1 MRRTMRCGVVAL
13 VGTLAAALTTLSA
26 PAGGAGQM
34 ALCGSLAGTTPHV
47 TKVLW
52 IFMENQSYGT
62 TSTKIPGNPSAP
74 YIRNTLTG
82 QCGSASNYHAATHP
96 SYPNY
101 LAATT
106 GSTQGWSSDK
116 LSYFNVPS
124 IFSQAD
130 PSWRSYQ
137 EFMPTGCDH
146 FWQTGN
152 ATAHQYYVGKHNP
165 AASYSALPVGAPTSG
180 DCPRFDEPL
189 GTATSGPLIS
199 DINAG
204 SLPSFATV
212 TPGLCDDMHLVPTG
226 DTSCPDA
233 VASGDAWL
241 SRWIPLLTSG
251 PDYTSGNLVIDV
263 VWDEGKGGTAGA
275 NCVTAATTDCIV
287 PNIVISPYTQHVVSG
302 TNFSHYSLLKMTEA
316 LLGFPFLAGAANPGT
331 NNLCVPYGLCPSG
344 ATAPTASFTSSCSV
358 LLCNFDGSGS
368 TVLNGTISS
377 YAWTFGDGGT
387 GTGQTVAHDYAT
399 PGTYPVTLT
408 VTSGTGE
415 TGSVTHDASPDGNAG
430 TPISYVAS
438 ASATGNSTSE
448 TVTVPGAVASGDGM
462 LLLATDVSGTQPLT
476 GPPGWTSVGANA
488 GTAISTQA
496 WSRVAQPGDAGKQV
510 TVGFGAQYKGSVQL
524 LAYAGT
530 STSTPVLSAT
540 STVSH
545 TTTSTATTP
554 HVSNTG
560 NGRWIVSYW
569 AAKSSAVTAW
579 TLPGG
584 EASRSTSY
592 GSGGGRV
599 NAIAGDPGNPAPAG
613 QAGGLTA
620 STDQPFSASTT
631 WTVVLQP

>member
-1 MRRTMRCGVVAL
+1 MRRGLRCGAAAIVVAL
-13 VGTLAAALTTLSA
+13 TVALSTLSA
-26 PAGGAGQM
+26 PAVQAGPV

-62 TSTKIPGNPSAP
+62 STSKIPGNPSAP
-74 YIRNTLTG
+74 YIRNTLTA
-82 QCGSASNYHAATHP
+82 QCGSTSNYHAATHP

-101 LAATT
+101 IAATT

-116 LSYFNVPS
+116 LGYFNVPS

-152 ATAHQYYVGKHNP
+152 STTHQYYVGKHNP
-165 AASYSALPVGAPTSG
+165 AASYSALPIGAPTSG
-180 DCPRFDEPL
+180 DCPQFDEPL
-189 GTATSGPLIS
+189 GTSTSGPLIS

-204 SLPSFATV
+204 ALPAFATV
-212 TPGLCDDMHLVPTG
+212 TPGLCDDMHLVPAG
-226 DTSCPDA
+226 DTSCPNP

-241 SRWIPLLTSG
+241 SQWIPRLTSG

-287 PNIVISPYTQHVVSG
+287 PNIVISPYTGHVVSS
-302 TNFSHYSLLKMTEA
+302 TNFSHYSLLKMTES
-316 LLGFPFLAGAANPGT
+316 LLGFPFLAGAADAGT
-331 NNLCVPYGLCPSG
+331 NNLCTPFGLCPQGS
-344 ATAPTASFTSSCSV
+344 TSPTASFTNTCSALSCD
-358 LLCNFDGSGS
+358 LDGSGS
-368 TVLNGTISS
+368 TTPNGTITS
-377 YAWTFGDGGT
+377 YAWSFGDGNT
-387 GTGQTVAHDYAT
+387 GTGARLTHDYAT
-399 PGTYPVTLT
+399 SGTYPVTLT
-408 VTSGTGE
+408 VTDGTGA
-415 TGSVTHDASPDGNAG
+415 TGSVTRNVAVAAG
-430 TPISYVAS
+430 PPISYLAS

-448 TVTVPGAVASGDGM
+448 TVTVPAAVASGDGM

-476 GPPGWTSVGANA
+476 GPPGWTPVGSNA

-496 WSRVAQPGDAGKQV
+496 WSRVAQAGDAGQPV
-510 TVGFGAQYKGSVQL
+510 TVGFGGQYKGSVQL

-530 STSTPVLSAT
+530 SPTSPVLSAT

-545 TTTSTATTP
+545 TTTSAATTP
-554 HVSNTG
+554 LVNNTG
-560 NGRWIVSYW
+560 TGRWIVSYW
-569 AAKSSAVTAW
+569 AAKSSAVNAW
-579 TLPGG
+579 TLPAG

-592 GSGGGRV
+592 GSGGGRI
-599 NAIAGDPGNPAPAG
+599 NAIAGDAGTSAPTG
-613 QAGGLTA
+613 QAGGITA
-620 STDQPFSASTT
+620 TTDQPFSASTA
-631 WTVVLQP
+631 WTIVLQPGP